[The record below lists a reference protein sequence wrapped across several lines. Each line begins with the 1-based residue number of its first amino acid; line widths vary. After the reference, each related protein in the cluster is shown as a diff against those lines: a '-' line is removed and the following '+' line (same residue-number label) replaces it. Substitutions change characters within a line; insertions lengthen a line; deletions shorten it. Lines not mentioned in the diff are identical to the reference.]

1 MKVSAQCL
9 WGNKMEHFIEK
20 DKQYVANTYGR
31 FNVELVSG
39 NGAELTD
46 INGKTYIDLG
56 AGIAVNTFGANDPEW
71 KEAVIEQLNLIQ
83 HTSNLYYTSPCA
95 ELARLLCEKTSMKKV
110 FFGNSGAEANECA
123 IKTARKYYSDNHN
136 GKQGKIITLVNSF
149 HGRTITTLS
158 ATGQDVFH
166 KNFGPFTEG
175 FEFVPANDCE
185 ALRQAVGED
194 TAAVMI
200 ELVQGEGGVNAL
212 EREFVDCIKA
222 EAEKYGFL
230 IIADE
235 VQTGNGRTGKYF
247 ASEHFDLKPDIIS
260 TAKGLGGGL
269 PIGACLMGEK
279 VEFTLAA
286 GDHGSTF
293 GGNPVVAAGAVSVVK
308 RIDES
313 LLNEVAEKG
322 NYIKEKLLNM
332 NGVKSVSGLGLMI
345 GIETEK
351 PAKELANAALEK
363 GLLILTAKLKLRMVP
378 PLNITYNQ
386 IDKALEILKE
396 IL

>member
-1 MKVSAQCL
+1 
-9 WGNKMEHFIEK
+9 MEHFIEN

-31 FNVELVSG
+31 FNVELISG

-46 INGKTYIDLG
+46 VDGKKYIDLG
-56 AGIAVNTFGANDPEW
+56 SGIAVNTFGINDTEW
-71 KEAVIEQLNLIQ
+71 KNAVIEQLNLIQ
-83 HTSNLYYTSPCA
+83 HTSNLYYSKPCV
-95 ELARLLCEKTSMKKV
+95 ELAKLLCEKSGMKKV

-136 GKQGKIITLVNSF
+136 GTEGKIITLINSF
-149 HGRTITTLS
+149 HGRTVTTLS

-166 KNFGPFTEG
+166 KDFGPFTNG

-185 ALRQAVGED
+185 ALKSAVGSD
-194 TAAVMI
+194 TAAVML

-212 EREFVDCIKA
+212 SQEFVDCVKA

-247 ASEHFDLKPDIIS
+247 ASEHFNLKPDIIT

-269 PIGACLMGEK
+269 PIGACLFGEK
-279 VEFTLAA
+279 TEFTLKG

-293 GGNPVVAAGAVSVVK
+293 GGNPVVSAGAVSIVK
-308 RIDES
+308 RIDEK
-313 LLNEVAEKG
+313 LLDEVTEKSE
-322 NYIKEKLLNM
+322 YIKSQLLKID
-332 NGVKSVSGLGLMI
+332 GVKSVSGLGLML

-351 PAKELANAALEK
+351 PAKELANKALEK
-363 GLLILTAKLKLRMVP
+363 GVLVLTAKTKLRLLP
-378 PLNITYNQ
+378 PLNITKEQ
-386 IDKALEILKE
+386 IDKALKILKE
-396 IL
+396 IIEE